1 MNIPVLKPKKQDV
14 CTRWNSTFEM
24 LSRILEIKDAVVS
37 TLAIIDKEGIN
48 SLVPNE
54 WNIVRIAME
63 ILSIFNDV
71 TIEVSAEKN
80 VSISKKKEN
89 LKRHIQKHLNRK
101 DLPQEI
107 MQMLQ
112 LFMNELGD
120 RFKNDD
126 TNEIM
131 AQATILDPRF
141 KQLGFSNRS
150 KYEAARTQLK
160 SKICSILVPT
170 LNLIEQN
177 EDTPTPSAS
186 SSSLW
191 AEFDQQVEKQKAVSN
206 PTAAGIIKF
215 DKYLNE
221 PLIYRTQDP
230 LMWWNQ
236 RKDVYPRLY
245 ELVKGRLCVLATS
258 VPCERLFSKA
268 GQTITSRRSRLS
280 SSRTSQI
287 LFLNQHL

>member
-1 MNIPVLKPKKQDV
+1 
-14 CTRWNSTFEM
+14 
-24 LSRILEIKDAVVS
+24 
-37 TLAIIDKEGIN
+37 
-48 SLVPNE
+48 
-54 WNIVRIAME
+54 ME
-63 ILSIFNDV
+63 TLSIFNDV

-80 VSISKKKEN
+80 VSISKTNVLVEN
-89 LKRHIQKHLNRK
+89 LKRHIQKHLNREN
-101 DLPQEI
+101 LPQEI

-170 LNLIEQN
+170 LNLIEHN

-191 AEFDQQVEKQKAVSN
+191 AKFDQQVEKQKVVSN
-206 PTAAGIIKF
+206 LVMEIIS
-215 DKYLNE
+215 YLFFVIN
-221 PLIYRTQDP
+221 IRYF
-230 LMWWNQ
+230 
-236 RKDVYPRLY
+236 Y
-245 ELVKGRLCVLATS
+245 
-258 VPCERLFSKA
+258 
-268 GQTITSRRSRLS
+268 
-280 SSRTSQI
+280 QI
-287 LFLNQHL
+287 NIFFFCKK

>member
-1 MNIPVLKPKKQDV
+1 MFRFQ
-14 CTRWNSTFEM
+14 
-24 LSRILEIKDAVVS
+24 
-37 TLAIIDKEGIN
+37 
-48 SLVPNE
+48 
-54 WNIVRIAME
+54 
-63 ILSIFNDV
+63 
-71 TIEVSAEKN
+71 
-80 VSISKKKEN
+80 KKEN

-160 SKICSILVPT
+160 SKICSILVAT

-258 VPCERLFSKA
+258 PCERLFSKA